1 MEFFQSYFDLL
12 SQNLV
17 TFLKGNFK
25 NLLMSYYS
33 SSFEYCSQIN
43 DHSVINEMNVSL
55 NITYD
60 FELDNL
66 NWFMTGSERN
76 AETEQNIV
84 NILMSLLELSD
95 YDI

>member
-1 MEFFQSYFDLL
+1 
-12 SQNLV
+12 
-17 TFLKGNFK
+17 
-25 NLLMSYYS
+25 MSYYS

-95 YDI
+95 YDIQEIQDDLLRLQNQFSNALSLELTNYCK